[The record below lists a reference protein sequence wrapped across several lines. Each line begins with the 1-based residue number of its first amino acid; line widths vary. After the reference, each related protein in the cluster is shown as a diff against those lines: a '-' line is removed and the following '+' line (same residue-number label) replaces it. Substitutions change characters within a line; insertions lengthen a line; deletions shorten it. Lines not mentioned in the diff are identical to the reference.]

1 MAGRTTLRIVLLA
14 TASLASASALAQD
27 AYPARTIRIIVPSSP
42 GGTSDTSS
50 RIVAQELPK
59 RWGKPVVVENRPGAG
74 TILGSEIVAKS
85 AADGYTLLAS
95 PSTLAT
101 NPASYKKMPY
111 DGLRDFAP
119 ITQTLFV
126 PNIIVS
132 HPSLPA
138 KTIKELVAFAKARPG
153 EVLYGTAGHG
163 TNPHFTIELL
173 AAMTNI
179 RLTHV
184 PYKGTLPGVTDLLGG
199 RLALMASSSMSIM
212 IPHVKSGRLRALG
225 VTSAKR
231 AAVLPD
237 VPTVAEAGVPGYE
250 SVQWSGFLAPAGT
263 PRDIV
268 TALHREITA
277 IVKAPEARE
286 RLAAETAEVVA
297 STPDEFAAF
306 IRRETMK
313 WAKVA
318 KAAGIQPE

>member
-1 MAGRTTLRIVLLA
+1 MTLGAIRTTIVLTLA
-14 TASLASASALAQD
+14 WCACAAAQET
-27 AYPARTIRIIVPSSP
+27 YPARAIRIIVPSSP

-85 AADGYTLLAS
+85 AADGYTLLSS

-101 NPASYKKMPY
+101 NPASYRKMPY
-111 DGLRDFAP
+111 DALRDFAP

-138 KTIKELVAFAKARPG
+138 KTIRELIAFAKAHPG
-153 EVLYGTAGHG
+153 EVLYGSAGHG
-163 TNPHFTIELL
+163 TNPHFTMELL
-173 AAMTNI
+173 ASMTNI
-179 RLTHV
+179 RLAHV

-199 RLALMASSSMSIM
+199 RLALMASSSMAIM
-212 IPHVKSGRLRALG
+212 IPHVKSGRLRALA
-225 VTSAKR
+225 VTSSKR
-231 AAVLPD
+231 ATVLPD

-250 SVQWSGFLAPAGT
+250 SVQWSGFLAPAAT
-263 PRDIV
+263 PREII

-277 IVKAPEARE
+277 IVRSAEARE

-297 STPDEFAAF
+297 STPEQFATF
-306 IRRETMK
+306 IRAETIK